1 MRHDK
6 AVMVIELARHM
17 AASAEGL
24 TLDEMAAASR
34 VGRRTAERM
43 RDAVLMLFPAAEE
56 VSDPPTKRWR
66 IRGGLSAF
74 EQAPTATE
82 LVELT
87 KAAHGLRA
95 AGEPGRAAAL
105 EGLERKLKSAMRSTT
120 LNRLAPDLEA
130 LIRAETIAVQAGPR
144 PSADEAVLAEIRG
157 AVLAGRPLGFTY
169 CRPGAEAR
177 RRSVAPCGVMFGRA
191 NYLVGADRESARIQ
205 TFRLDRMSAVEALDG
220 IAAPPADFDLQAFAS
235 QPFGIYQD
243 EIEDVV
249 LRVTPEGADEARA
262 WRWHPTQT
270 LEDEAGGSVIV
281 RFRASGMRELA
292 WHLFSWG
299 DRVAIVAPQRLKTV
313 MAGELAAAGRALER
327 AAQTDGGD

>member
-1 MRHDK
+1 
-6 AVMVIELARHM
+6 MVIELARRM

-24 TLDEMAAASR
+24 TLDEMARDMA

-82 LVELT
+82 LLELS
-87 KAAHGLRA
+87 KAAQGLRA

-130 LIRAETIAVQAGPR
+130 LVRAETIAVQAGPR
-144 PSADEAVLAEIRG
+144 PSADETMLAAIRG
-157 AVLAGRPLGFTY
+157 AVLAQAPLGFTY
-169 CRPGAEAR
+169 SRPGAEAR

-191 NYLVGADRESARIQ
+191 NYLVAADRESGRVQ
-205 TFRLDRMSAVEALDG
+205 TFRLDRMSAVEAQDG
-220 IAAPPADFDLQAFAS
+220 LAPPPAEFDLSVFAS
-235 QPFGIYQD
+235 QSFGIYQD

-249 LRVTPEGADEARA
+249 LRVTPSGSAEARG

-270 LEDEAGGSVIV
+270 LEDQPDGGVIV

-292 WHLFSWG
+292 WHLFTWG
-299 DRVAIVAPQRLKTV
+299 EQVTILSPQRLKAV
-313 MAGELAAAGRALER
+313 MAGELAAAQRAVD
-327 AAQTDGGD
+327 AAP

>member
-6 AVMVIELARHM
+6 AAMVIELARRM
-17 AASAEGL
+17 AGSAEGL
-24 TLDEMAAASR
+24 TLDEMSR
-34 VGRRTAERM
+34 ELDVGRRTTERM
-43 RDAVLMLFPAAEE
+43 RDAVLALFPQAEE

-74 EQAPTATE
+74 EQAPTAAE

-87 KAAHGLRA
+87 RAAQGLRA
-95 AGEPGRAAAL
+95 TGEPGRAAAL

-130 LIRAETIAVQAGPR
+130 LVRAETIAVQAGPR
-144 PSADEAVLAEIRG
+144 PSADEAVLAEIRQ
-157 AVLAGRPLGFTY
+157 AVLAGQPLGFIY
-169 CRPGAEAR
+169 SRPGAEAR

-191 NYLVGADRESARIQ
+191 NYLVAADRESGSIR
-205 TFRLDRMSAVEALDG
+205 TFRLDRMSAVKVEEG
-220 IAAPPADFDLQAFAS
+220 IAAPPADFDLQVFAS
-235 QPFGIYQD
+235 QSFGIYQD

-249 LRVTPEGADEARA
+249 LSVVPEGAAEARA

-270 LEDEAGGSVIV
+270 VEDQPDGSVLV

-292 WHLFSWG
+292 WHLFTWG
-299 DRVAIVAPQRLKTV
+299 EQVRIVQPQRLKAV
-313 MAGELAAAGRALER
+313 MAGELAAAARALET
-327 AAQTDGGD
+327 AEA

>member
-6 AVMVIELARHM
+6 AVMVIELARRM

-24 TLDEMAAASR
+24 TLDEMARDMA

-43 RDAVLMLFPAAEE
+43 RDAVILLFPAVEE
-56 VSDPPTKRWR
+56 VSDPPSKRWR

-74 EQAPTATE
+74 EQAPTTTE

-87 KAAHGLRA
+87 KAAQGLRA
-95 AGEPGRAAAL
+95 SGEVGRAAAL

-130 LIRAETIAVQAGPR
+130 LVRAETIAVQAGPR
-144 PSADEAVLAEIRG
+144 PHADEAMLATIRG
-157 AVLAGRPLGFTY
+157 AVLAQSPLGFTY
-169 CRPGAEAR
+169 SRPGAEAR

-191 NYLVGADRESARIQ
+191 NYLVAADRESRRVQ
-205 TFRLDRMSAVEALDG
+205 TFRLDRMSAVEAQSG
-220 IAAPPADFDLQAFAS
+220 FAPPPADFDLSVFAS
-235 QPFGIYQD
+235 QSFGIYQD

-249 LRVTPEGADEARA
+249 LRVSPEGAAEARG

-270 LEDEAGGSVIV
+270 LEDQADGSVV
-281 RFRASGMRELA
+281 VQFRASGMRELA
-292 WHLFSWG
+292 WHLFTWG
-299 DRVAIVAPQRLKTV
+299 EQVKIVAPERLKAV
-313 MAGELAAAGRALER
+313 MSGELAAARRALE
-327 AAQTDGGD
+327 ATS

>member
-6 AVMVIELARHM
+6 AILVIDLARRM

-24 TLDEMAAASR
+24 SLDEMVR
-34 VGRRTAERM
+34 DLDVGRRTAERL
-43 RDAVLMLFPAAEE
+43 RDAVVALFPAVEE
-56 VSDPPTKRWR
+56 VADHPQKRWR

-74 EQAPTATE
+74 EQAPTTAE

-87 KAAHGLRA
+87 RAAQGLRA
-95 AGEPGRAAAL
+95 AGEAGRAAAL

-144 PSADEAVLAEIRG
+144 PGADEDVLATIRG
-157 AVLAGRPLGFTY
+157 AVLAQSPLAFTY
-169 CRPGAEAR
+169 SRPGAEAR
-177 RRSVAPCGVMFGRA
+177 RRTVAPCGVMFGRA
-191 NYLVGADRESARIQ
+191 NYLVAADRDSGKVQ
-205 TFRLDRMSAVEALDG
+205 TFRLDRMSAVEAQSG
-220 IAAPPADFDLQAFAS
+220 FAPPPAAFDLTAFAS
-235 QPFGIYQD
+235 QSFGIYQD

-249 LRVTPEGADEARA
+249 LRISPQGAAEARG

-270 LEDEAGGSVIV
+270 LEDQPDGSVVV

-292 WHLFSWG
+292 WHLFTWG
-299 DRVAIVAPQRLKTV
+299 DQVTIVAPQRLKAV
-313 MAGELAAAGRALER
+313 MAGELAAAQRAL
-327 AAQTDGGD
+327 AG

>member
-6 AVMVIELARHM
+6 AIMVIELARRL

-24 TLDEMAAASR
+24 TLDEMAREMR
-34 VGRRTAERM
+34 VGRRTAERL
-43 RDAVLMLFPAAEE
+43 RDAVLMLFPAVEE

-82 LVELT
+82 LVELA
-87 KAAHGLRA
+87 KAAQGLRGT
-95 AGEPGRAAAL
+95 GEQGRASAL
-105 EGLERKLKSAMRSTT
+105 ESLERKLKSAMRSTT

-130 LIRAETIAVQAGPR
+130 LVRAETIAVQAGPR
-144 PSADEAVLAEIRG
+144 PGADETMLATIRG
-157 AVLAGRPLGFTY
+157 AVLAQQPLGFTY
-169 CRPGAEAR
+169 SRPGAEPR

-191 NYLVGADRESARIQ
+191 NYLVAADRETARIQ
-205 TFRLDRMSAVEALDG
+205 TFRLDRMSAVEAQDG
-220 IAAPPADFDLQAFAS
+220 VAVPPPDFDLAVFAS
-235 QPFGIYQD
+235 QSFGIYQD
-243 EIEDVV
+243 EIEDVE
-249 LRVTPEGADEARA
+249 LRVTPAGADEARS

-270 LEDEAGGSVIV
+270 LEDTPDGGVIV

-299 DRVAIVAPQRLKTV
+299 EQVAIVAPMRLKAV
-313 MAGELAAAGRALER
+313 MAGELAAAQRGLD
-327 AAQTDGGD
+327 TGG

>member
-1 MRHDK
+1 LRHDK
-6 AVMVIELARHM
+6 AVMVIELARRM

-24 TLDEMAAASR
+24 TLDEMAFETR

-43 RDAVLMLFPAAEE
+43 RDAVILLFPSVEE

-82 LVELT
+82 LLELS
-87 KAAHGLRA
+87 KAAQGLRA

-130 LIRAETIAVQAGPR
+130 LVRAETIAVQAGPR
-144 PSADEAVLAEIRG
+144 PHADEAMLATIRG
-157 AVLAGRPLGFTY
+157 AVLAQSPLGFTY
-169 CRPGAEAR
+169 SRPGAEAR

-191 NYLVGADRESARIQ
+191 NYLVAADRESGRIQ
-205 TFRLDRMSAVEALDG
+205 TFRLDRMSAVEAQDG
-220 IAAPPADFDLQAFAS
+220 FAPPPPEFDLSGFAS
-235 QPFGIYQD
+235 QSFGIYQD

-249 LRVTPEGADEARA
+249 LRVSPEGAAEARG

-270 LEDEAGGSVIV
+270 LEDQADGWVVV

-292 WHLFSWG
+292 WHLFTWG
-299 DRVAIVAPQRLKTV
+299 QQVTIVSPQRLKAV
-313 MAGELAAAGRALER
+313 MAGELAAAQRAVE
-327 AAQTDGGD
+327 AAP

>member
-6 AVMVIELARHM
+6 AAMVIDLARRM
-17 AASAEGL
+17 AGSAEGL
-24 TLDEMAAASR
+24 TLDDMTR
-34 VGRRTAERM
+34 DLNIGRRSAERM
-43 RDAVLMLFPAAEE
+43 RDAVMTLFPQAEE
-56 VSDPPTKRWR
+56 VSDWPHKRWR

-74 EQAPTATE
+74 EQAPTTEE

-87 KAAHGLRA
+87 KAAQGLRT

-130 LIRAETIAVQAGPR
+130 LVRAETIAVQAGPR
-144 PSADEAVLAEIRG
+144 PSADEAVLTEIRQ
-157 AVLAGRPLGFTY
+157 AVLAGQPLAFIY
-169 CRPGAEAR
+169 SRPGAEAR

-191 NYLVGADRESARIQ
+191 NYLVAADRESGRIQ
-205 TFRLDRMSAVEALDG
+205 TFRLDRMSAVKAEG
-220 IAAPPADFDLQAFAS
+220 GVAAPPADFDLQVFAS
-235 QPFGIYQD
+235 QSFGIYQD

-249 LRVTPEGADEARA
+249 LRVTPDGAAEARA

-270 LEDEAGGSVIV
+270 VESLDDGGVLV

-292 WHLFSWG
+292 WHLFTWG
-299 DRVAIVAPQRLKTV
+299 DQVVIVQPQRLKAV
-313 MAGELAAAGRALER
+313 MAGELAAAARALET
-327 AAQTDGGD
+327 AQA